1 LGLWVDLV
9 MNLLIISTSL
19 NPASRSRALA
29 RIAHDRL
36 GAMSVTPPPLRP
48 RATSPA
54 REGVGQGH
62 TGAPELAHLPVPKGL
77 VVRSLDLRELS
88 LPTCDGNPTTVPD
101 GARRLHEEVARAD
114 GILLALGIYNYLPSA
129 SAKGAIEHAGKAW
142 VGKVAGFLVAAGGRS
157 SHMAVL
163 PLANGLMLD
172 FRTHLLPRYVYA
184 TPEDFTDGQPSPEIA
199 RRIDDLVTDFARVTA
214 ALRG

>member
-1 LGLWVDLV
+1 
-9 MNLLIISTSL
+9 MNLLVISTSL
-19 NPASRSRALA
+19 NPGSRSRSLA

-36 GAMSVTPPPLRP
+36 GAMAVTPPPPHARGTIP
-48 RATSPA
+48 T

-62 TGAPELAHLPVPKGL
+62 TGAPELAHLRVPADFT
-77 VVRSLDLRELS
+77 VRMLDLRDLS
-88 LPTCDGNPTTVPD
+88 LPTCDGD
-101 GARRLHEEVARAD
+101 SSSASADARRVHEEIARAD

-142 VGKVAGFLVAAGGRS
+142 VGKVAGFLVAAGGKS

-172 FRTHLLPRYVYA
+172 FRTHLLPRFVYA
-184 TPEDFTDGQPSPEIA
+184 TPEDFPDGQPSPEIA

>member
-1 LGLWVDLV
+1 
-9 MNLLIISTSL
+9 MNLLVISTSL
-19 NPASRSRALA
+19 NPGSRSRSLA

-36 GAMSVTPPPLRP
+36 AAMAVTPP
-48 RATSPA
+48 ATRSREAIPS
-54 REGVGQGH
+54 REGVGSGH
-62 TGAPELAHLPVPKGL
+62 TGAAELAHLPVPAGFA
-77 VVRSLDLRELS
+77 VRMLDLRDLD
-88 LPTCDGNPTTVPD
+88 LPTCDGDSSTVSD

-114 GILLALGIYNYLPSA
+114 GILMALGIYNYLPSA

-157 SHMAVL
+157 AHMSVL

-172 FRTHLLPRYVYA
+172 FRTHLMPRFVYA
-184 TPEDFTDGQPSPEIA
+184 TPDDFPEGQPSAEIA
-199 RRIDDLVTDFARVTA
+199 RRVDDLVTDLARVTA

>member
-1 LGLWVDLV
+1 
-9 MNLLIISTSL
+9 MNLLVVSTSL

-36 GAMSVTPPPLRP
+36 GAMAVTPPAPRP
-48 RATSPA
+48 RVATPT

-62 TGAPELAHLPVPKGL
+62 TGAPELAHLSVPKGFA
-77 VVRSLDLRELS
+77 VRSLDLRDLS
-88 LPTCDGNPTTVPD
+88 LPTCDGDPTTVPD

-114 GILLALGIYNYLPSA
+114 GILLGLGIYNYLPSA

-142 VGKVAGFLVAAGGRS
+142 IGKVVGFLVAAGGRS

-172 FRTHLLPRYVYA
+172 FRSHLLPRYVYA
-184 TPEDFTDGQPSPEIA
+184 TGEDFTDGQPSPEIA
-199 RRIDDLVTDFARVTA
+199 RRIDDLATDFARVTA

>member
-1 LGLWVDLV
+1 
-9 MNLLIISTSL
+9 MNLLVISTSL

-36 GAMSVTPPPLRP
+36 GAMAVTPPPVHP
-48 RATSPA
+48 RGTLPA

-62 TGAPELAHLPVPKGL
+62 TGAAELAHLAVPKGFS
-77 VVRSLDLRELS
+77 VRWLDLREMS
-88 LPTCDGNPTTVPD
+88 LPTCDGDPKTVPAD
-101 GARRLHEEVARAD
+101 ARRLHEEIARAD

-129 SAKGAIEHAGKAW
+129 SAKGAAEHAGKAW

-184 TPEDFTDGQPSPEIA
+184 TPEDFSDGQPSPEIA